1 VTPFSKTPDGTL
13 VVGFSLVES
22 DIVADLAAQ
31 IAGMLAPLASSSDAD
46 PLYDLVGIGGR
57 SAIDPDPA
65 IARLLPDAYG
75 DDSDAAS
82 DFRALTER
90 SLASRKVAN
99 ARVVIATLERDSVER
114 DSVERDS
121 VERDSVERDSVERD
135 SLERDGA
142 SVALSPAEAQ
152 SWLRTLSDIRLTIA
166 ARLGIERDGDEGATD
181 SDAAVA
187 LHDLYDW
194 LAFVTESLLDALE
207 D

>member
-1 VTPFSKTPDGTL
+1 VTPFSKTRDGVL
-13 VVGFSLVES
+13 VVGFSTVES
-22 DIVADLAAQ
+22 DIIADLAAQ
-31 IAGMLAPLASSSDAD
+31 IAGMLAPLASTSDAD
-46 PLYDLVGIGGR
+46 PLYDLVGIGG
-57 SAIDPDPA
+57 SASIDPDPA

-75 DDSDAAS
+75 DDSEAAG

-99 ARVVIATLERDSVER
+99 ARAVIATLERGRGTVE
-114 DSVERDS
+114 
-121 VERDSVERDSVERD
+121 
-135 SLERDGA
+135 
-142 SVALSPAEAQ
+142 LSAAEAQ

-166 ARLGIERDGDEGATD
+166 ARLGIQSDGDEGATD

>member
-1 VTPFSKTPDGTL
+1 MTPFSKTPDGAL
-13 VVGFSLVES
+13 VVGFSAVES
-22 DIVADLAAQ
+22 DIIADLAAQ
-31 IAGMLAPLASSSDAD
+31 IAGMLAPLASTSDAD

-57 SAIDPDPA
+57 SSIDPDPA

-75 DDSDAAS
+75 DDTAASS

-90 SLASRKVAN
+90 SLASRKVSN
-99 ARVVIATLERDSVER
+99 ARVVIA
-114 DSVERDS
+114 
-121 VERDSVERDSVERD
+121 
-135 SLERDGA
+135 SLERGSARVELD
-142 SVALSPAEAQ
+142 PAEVQ

-166 ARLGIERDGDEGATD
+166 ARLGIESDGDQGESDT
-181 SDAAVA
+181 DAAVA